1 MKGGWRRNEG
11 FLLLEMLVALSVVAV
26 MGALMSGFLGQL
38 GTINR
43 LETEIVSQTEID
55 AAAAY
60 LKRTLENARPVRR
73 LDAEP
78 DENPFLV
85 GSETSIQFA
94 AVARKGLH
102 SVSLRDFHIF
112 VATSDGSNSLVHTTG
127 PRRLSGG
134 KPVSHGRAITI
145 LRLVERIRFDYGG
158 QGGWSGNWKKD
169 GELPKAVRIRI
180 FVETGSK
187 TLKSEAIARIL

>member
-1 MKGGWRRNEG
+1 MKTVSRHSEG

-38 GTINR
+38 GAINR
-43 LETEIVSQTEID
+43 LEEEIARQTEID

-78 DENPFLV
+78 DKNPLLV
-85 GSETSIQFA
+85 GDATSIWFSA
-94 AVARKGLH
+94 IARRGLYSVA
-102 SVSLRDFHIF
+102 LRDFRIF
-112 VATSDGSNSLVHTTG
+112 AVDAGGGKNLTHSSG
-127 PRRLSGG
+127 PRRLSSG
-134 KPVSHGRAITI
+134 KPVPHGRAITI
-145 LRLVERIRFDYGG
+145 LRSVDQISFGYSD
-158 QGGWSGNWKKD
+158 QGEWGSDWNKD

-180 FVETGSK
+180 STKSGNK
-187 TLKSEAIARIL
+187 ILRSEAIARIY